1 MDCRTILRVSSL
13 ARMTAL
19 VSLSLISL
27 NLVPRAACAQDE
39 SPYRSLMY
47 FGDSPP
53 PLDVAAVLLEESPYR
68 SLVYFGD
75 SRPPF
80 DLAAVLLDESP
91 YRSLMYFGD
100 SPPPFDLAAALLN
113 ANAADSSNADQLW
126 PGGGLGLDLT
136 GTELIIAIAG
146 DGLEWQHAEVNR
158 DYLPAGSRDFGQNK
172 VVPEPRT
179 VVLLISGA
187 LGLLLLLWRRN
198 GAGWG

>member
-13 ARMTAL
+13 ARTTAL
-19 VSLSLISL
+19 VSLSVISL
-27 NLVPRAACAQDE
+27 NLVPRAACAQ
-39 SPYRSLMY
+39 
-47 FGDSPP
+47 
-53 PLDVAAVLLEESPYR
+53 
-68 SLVYFGD
+68 
-75 SRPPF
+75 
-80 DLAAVLLDESP
+80 DESP

-113 ANAADSSNADQLW
+113 ANAADSTNADQLW

-172 VVPEPRT
+172 VVPEPGT
-179 VVLLISGA
+179 LVLLISGA
-187 LGLLLLLWRRN
+187 LGVLLIVWRRRA
-198 GAGWG
+198 AGSA